1 MKINEKSNKKY
12 TDNSPIYKN
21 KFNTRIKDK
30 IKKISYKT
38 IILTL
43 YLLVL
48 IFMLYLNLKNNS
60 INITLIFELILLSS
74 ISIMCLKFTNIV
86 FLFNHFFSVN
96 NISEDD
102 MSDTY
107 NIYIKLVGIGF
118 SLYILF
124 ILIQSL

>member
-1 MKINEKSNKKY
+1 MKISKKSNKKY
-12 TDNSPIYKN
+12 TDNSPIYKD
-21 KFNTRIKDK
+21 KFNTPIKDK
-30 IKKISYKT
+30 IKKLSYKT
-38 IILTL
+38 IILML
-43 YLLVL
+43 YLLLLV
-48 IFMLYLNLKNNS
+48 FMLYLNFKNNS
-60 INITLIFELILLSS
+60 INISLIFQLILLSF
-74 ISIMCLKFTNIV
+74 ISIMCLKFTDIV

-124 ILIQSL
+124 ILIQNL